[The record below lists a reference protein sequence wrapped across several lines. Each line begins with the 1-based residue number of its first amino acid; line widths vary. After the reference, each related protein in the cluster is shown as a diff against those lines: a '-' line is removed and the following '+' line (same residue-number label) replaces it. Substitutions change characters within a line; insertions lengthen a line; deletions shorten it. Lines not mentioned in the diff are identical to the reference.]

1 MIQFIPFL
9 NRERLDEVNA
19 KKMNLALMLSD
30 KVVLK
35 RQRISIKFS
44 DLSVYNSPI
53 VYFTS

>member
-9 NRERLDEVNA
+9 NIERLDDA
-19 KKMNLALMLSD
+19 KKMNLALSD